1 MRKNLITTGSVATNR
16 KAHFHYT
23 ILDTYEAGIMLTG
36 GEVKSLRQGHAS
48 IGESY
53 VSVEKGELYLINARI
68 EDYLSATHGFVEQQ
82 ATRPKKLLLHQKE
95 LSKLIREVHQKG
107 RTIVPLD
114 LYFNQRG
121 IAKVKIALAQGKT
134 YADKRE
140 TMKQRDWQRDKQRI
154 MAHYNH
160 KE

>member
-1 MRKNLITTGSVATNR
+1 MKNSMITSGSVASNR

-36 GEVKSLRQGHAS
+36 GEVKSLRHGHAT

-53 VSVEKGELYLINARI
+53 VSPEHGELYLINANI
-68 EDYLSATHGFVEQQ
+68 EDYLAAAKGFVEQKSN
-82 ATRPKKLLLHQKE
+82 RPRKLLLHQTE
-95 LSKLIREVHQKG
+95 LSKLLREVHQKG

-114 LYFNQRG
+114 LYFNNRG

-140 TMKQRDWQRDKQRI
+140 TMKERDWQRDKQRI
-154 MAHYNH
+154 MAHYNS
-160 KE
+160 KG